1 MTAIARLTPVNL
13 REVWPNEAADFTP
26 WLADNLDGLSEALGI
41 DLELERIEAPVGSF
55 SVDILARD
63 VNENRTVVIENQL
76 EATNH
81 DHLGKV
87 LTYAAGYNADVMVWI
102 VREFRD
108 EHRQALDWLNQR
120 TGEGT
125 EFYGVVVKAVR
136 IGDSPAAFIF
146 DVVARPNEFRKTH
159 ASSSSGGGMSLVQ
172 EKYLTFWQGIVD
184 RLRENHR
191 LTNARKADK
200 YNWMNFATGV
210 SNVVYNV
217 TFSKSGARAEIYLNA
232 HRERNKAL
240 FDQLYTNQHQ
250 IESAF
255 GKTFEWERMDGYKA
269 SRITTSLLGKTIND
283 PPEALAQTADWMVN
297 TIVQLSRTVIP
308 IVREVAAEVDR
319 ELATEPSAG
328 PATDAL
334 GYDDFDEE

>member
-146 DVVARPNEFRKTH
+146 DVVAQPSTFRKSNVARIDNATGQ
-159 ASSSSGGGMSLVQ
+159 A
-172 EKYLTFWQGIVD
+172 YLTFWQGIVD
-184 RLRENHR
+184 RLRDSHR
-191 LTNARKADK
+191 LTNSRKSTSDSWK
-200 YNWMNFATGV
+200 YFAVGV
-210 SNVVYNV
+210 KDISYEVA
-217 TFSKSGARAEIYLNA
+217 FSKTDARTGLWLGSPD
-232 HRERNKAL
+232 RRRNKAI
-240 FDQLYTNQHQ
+240 FDRLRDYRGL
-250 IESAF
+250 EEAF
-255 GKTFEWERMDGYKA
+255 GESLDWERLDGYKS
-269 SRITTSLLGKTIND
+269 SRIAMHLPGKTIND
-283 PPEALAQTADWMVN
+283 PPEALAHTADWMVS